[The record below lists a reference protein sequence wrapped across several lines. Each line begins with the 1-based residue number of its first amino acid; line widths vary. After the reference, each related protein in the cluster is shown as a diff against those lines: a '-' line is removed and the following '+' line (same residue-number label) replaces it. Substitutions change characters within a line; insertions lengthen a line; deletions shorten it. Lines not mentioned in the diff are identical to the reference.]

1 MDEVTK
7 IKINHAS
14 MSEKLDNLCTK
25 VDKIDTKLDNLDKKY
40 AGRWVELVAVGALI
54 GILAQLFINGQ

>member
-25 VDKIDTKLDNLDKKY
+25 VDKIDSKLDNLDKKY
-40 AGRWVELVAVGALI
+40 AGRWVEVIAVVALAGMLIQIATNGA
-54 GILAQLFINGQ
+54 